1 MTEHREALRIDL
13 WLHRCRFFKT
23 RSQAAAAVTGGHV
36 RVNGERASPGT
47 RVKPGDRIELVKD
60 RLPYAVD
67 AVALPARRG
76 PAREA
81 RECYDEDEAVAA
93 QRADQSQAIKQDRLL
108 APRTAGRPDKH
119 TRRKLIKRRRN

>member
-47 RVKPGDRIELVKD
+47 RVKPGDRIELIRD

-67 AVALPARRG
+67 AVALPAR
-76 PAREA
+76 
-81 RECYDEDEAVAA
+81 
-93 QRADQSQAIKQDRLL
+93 SRLL
-108 APRTAGRPDKH
+108 ME
-119 TRRKLIKRRRN
+119 